1 MIISNLCPSQALCF
15 FLCCVNHYH
24 TCYSGIVF
32 SSVFPLTPV
41 RFLLQS
47 MVSSM
52 AYLRDVHQVCIPE
65 ILRFLLDLFKYND
78 NSKNKYSDNYY
89 RAALV
94 DAISHTVTPAATSI
108 SLLTGF
114 VELFLPM

>member
-1 MIISNLCPSQALCF
+1 
-15 FLCCVNHYH
+15 
-24 TCYSGIVF
+24 
-32 SSVFPLTPV
+32 
-41 RFLLQS
+41 

-108 SLLTGF
+108 SLLTGC
-114 VELFLPM
+114 VALVLPTLRVLVPLQL